1 MQISPPMVE
10 YIAMKRG
17 YINLSDLHHMD
28 TAARLAACRVG
39 EKVNAEPESLD
50 GWNDALSYLMGEPP
64 AKSQEEARSRLI
76 EKLRA
81 A

>member
-1 MQISPPMVE
+1 MQISTSIVE
-10 YIAMKRG
+10 YIAMKLG

-28 TAARLAACRVG
+28 TADRLAACRV
-39 EKVNAEPESLD
+39 
-50 GWNDALSYLMGEPP
+50 NDALSYLMGEPP
-64 AKSQEEARSRLI
+64 VKSQEEARSRLI

>member
-1 MQISPPMVE
+1 
-10 YIAMKRG
+10 
-17 YINLSDLHHMD
+17 MD
-28 TAARLAACRVG
+28 TADSLAACRGV
-39 EKVNAEPESLD
+39 EKVNAEAESLD